1 MQKVAIVTDS
11 TACLS
16 RELVEAHGIEIVPT
30 EMVFEGRVYRDGVDS
45 PETFYT
51 QLRQAKKPPT
61 TSAPPPGLFLEA
73 YARAARR
80 AESVLCITIPAN
92 LSSTHNSSQL
102 AIALAREELP
112 DVRIVSVSAPAVASG
127 QGLVALEAAQAA
139 ERGGDLEAVA
149 ALVAA
154 LAPRV
159 HFFAV
164 LDSLEHLARGGHV
177 PKAAAWLGDLVGVKP
192 ILTAR
197 GGKVERLSQARSKRG
212 AVAKML
218 RIMEERNPD
227 RLPIRALVMHADGP
241 GEAQRFREQIEA
253 RFPCESLSVTQF
265 TPVMGAHS
273 GPGVVGVA
281 FRTVEQDRNGV

>member
-30 EMVFEGRVYRDGVDS
+30 EMAFEGRVYRDGVDS
-45 PETFYT
+45 AEDFYA
-51 QLRQAKKPPT
+51 QLRQAKKLPT

-73 YARAARR
+73 YGRAAKR
-80 AESVLCITIPAN
+80 AEGVLCITIPEE
-92 LSSTHNSSQL
+92 LSSTHNSSRQ
-102 AIALAREELP
+102 AIALAQDELP
-112 DVRIVSVSAPAVASG
+112 GVRIISLPAPAVASG
-127 QGLVALEAAQAA
+127 QGLVALEAAEAA
-139 ERGGDLEAVA
+139 ERGDDLDTVA
-149 ALVAA
+149 GLVTD

-164 LDSLEHLARGGHV
+164 LDSLEHLAKGGHV
-177 PKAAAWLGDLVGVKP
+177 PKAAAWLGDLVGLKP
-192 ILTAR
+192 ILTSR

-218 RIMEERNPD
+218 RLMEERNPGG
-227 RLPIRALVMHADGP
+227 LPIRALVMHADAP
-241 GEAQRFREQIEA
+241 GEALRFREQIEA
-253 RFPCESLSVTQF
+253 RFPCESLSITQF

-281 FRTVEQDRNGV
+281 FRTAEQRGNGA